1 MFSGIIETIGL
12 VTEVERTS
20 SDCRI
25 IVQINSLPK
34 IEQGTSIAI
43 NGVCLTVS
51 NISHS
56 LCTFDL
62 SSETLNK
69 TNLNKIEKLS
79 MVNIE
84 YPLTLNKFISGH
96 ITTGHVDATAHILS
110 ITQSGKSWEIKIKIP
125 ENIMKFIVKK
135 GSISIDGVSLTV
147 NDISQNIISI
157 MIIPHTFENTIIKH
171 YKEGN
176 IVNIEVDYI
185 AKHIERLKK

>member
-12 VTEVERTS
+12 VTELEKTS

-25 IVQINSLPK
+25 TVQINPLPK
-34 IEQGTSIAI
+34 IEQGTSVAI

-51 NISHS
+51 NISDS

-62 SSETLNK
+62 SSETLTK
-69 TNLNKIEKLS
+69 TNLNKIQKLS

-96 ITTGHVDATAHILS
+96 ITTGHVDATANILS
-110 ITQSGKSWEIKIKIP
+110 VIPSGKSWEIKIEIP
-125 ENIMKFIVKK
+125 KNIMKFIVKK

>member
-12 VTEVERTS
+12 VTELEKTS

-25 IVQINSLPK
+25 TVQINSLPK
-34 IEQGTSIAI
+34 IEQGTSVAI

-51 NISHS
+51 NISDS

-62 SSETLNK
+62 SSETLTK
-69 TNLNKIEKLS
+69 TNLNKIQKLS

-96 ITTGHVDATAHILS
+96 ITTGHVDATANILS
-110 ITQSGKSWEIKIKIP
+110 VIPSGKSWEIKIEIP
-125 ENIMKFIVKK
+125 KNIMKFIVKK